1 MKVILEGAE
10 VAPMELLEVEIA
22 FFEIVDGQFVVREL
36 DEIRSVDPARICQ

>member
-22 FFEIVDGQFVVREL
+22 LFEIVDGQYLVKEL
-36 DEIRSVDPARICQ
+36 DEIRSVDPTRICQ